1 MQRATWIPILLF
13 VSVLSAIRAS
23 AQSPSEKP
31 FFSKPILVG
40 AHRGGSAQWP
50 ENTLYAFQEAARTLP
65 GVLLET
71 DARLTADGA
80 VVLLHDK
87 TVDRTT
93 NGAGEVAT
101 LTLAQIKALD
111 AGYKF
116 TPDNGATF
124 PMRGKGLTVPTLK
137 EVLEALPESHFLVEL
152 KGEPALADAALAIM
166 KTANALDRVLLAS
179 FVPPTMDRAR
189 TIAPAMAYC
198 YDMQNGMSLLLALRG
213 PKWAE
218 YKPQA
223 DVLSVD
229 QGMIAKYKLT
239 PEEIARMQGKGI
251 RFQVHTINDPRR
263 MQEFVAQGVDSI
275 LTDKPAELAKIV
287 AAQAPA
293 AK

>member
-1 MQRATWIPILLF
+1 MQRSAWLPILLF
-13 VSVLSAIRAS
+13 ASAVSAVCAR

-31 FFSKPILVG
+31 FFSKPILLG

-50 ENTLYAFQEAARTLP
+50 ENTLYAFQETAKALP
-65 GVLLET
+65 EALLET
-71 DARLTADGA
+71 DARLTSDGA

-93 NGAGEVAT
+93 NGTGDVSAM
-101 LTLAQIKALD
+101 TLAQVKTLD

-124 PMRGKGLTVPTLK
+124 PMRGKGLTIPTLK
-137 EVLEALPESHFLVEL
+137 EVLEALPDSHFLVEL
-152 KGEPALADAALAIM
+152 KGEPALADAALGVI
-166 KTANALDRVLLAS
+166 KDANALDRILLAS

-189 TIAPAMAYC
+189 QIAPTIAYC

-218 YKPQA
+218 YTPQA

-229 QGMIAKYKLT
+229 QGMITKYKLT
-239 PEEIARMQGKGI
+239 PEEIAKMQGKGI

-275 LTDKPAELAKIV
+275 LTDNPAELAKIV
-287 AAQAPA
+287 AARPPA
-293 AK
+293 TK